1 MIYQTEQL
9 RALLRKKYAMPE
21 YFLAE
26 EVRDA
31 AGFDGRR
38 SVDALAMGMW
48 AGRGLHITG
57 FEIKA
62 SRGDWL
68 KEKACP
74 RCNAT
79 NGNVNPE
86 QAQIEVA
93 GNSPQIDHDWEFQDD
108 SFDHAFGTERIH
120 YFQCKHCEATRPM
133 AAGDYS
139 DEF

>member
-1 MIYQTEQL
+1 MTS
-9 RALLRKKYAMPE
+9 PE
-21 YFLAE
+21 KLATPE
-26 EVRDA
+26 TVMATTLCWHCNEA
-31 AGFDGRR
+31 YP
-38 SVDALAMGMW
+38 
-48 AGRGLHITG
+48 ITD
-57 FEIKA
+57 E
-62 SRGDWL
+62 R
-68 KEKACP
+68 CP
-74 RCNAT
+74 VCNAT